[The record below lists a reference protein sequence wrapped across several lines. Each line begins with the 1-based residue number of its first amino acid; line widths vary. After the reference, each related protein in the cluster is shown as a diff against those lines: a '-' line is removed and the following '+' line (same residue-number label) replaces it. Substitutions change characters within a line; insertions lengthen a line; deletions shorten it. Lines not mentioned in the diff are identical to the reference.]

1 MKGKFRGNRDFWA
14 GIMFAAVGAVAII
27 MARDY
32 PYGSTLRM
40 GAGYFPTL
48 LGAILI
54 LFGITIMVQGLR
66 KGEAI
71 EGSWSLRALFVLPA
85 ITVLFGVLLERTGFV
100 PALAVLAFGSA
111 TAGSDFR
118 WGEALLFTLFLTA
131 LSLAVFIWGLGLPYP
146 LFKGF

>member
-14 GIMFAAVGAVAII
+14 GIMFAAVGVVAII

-32 PYGSTLRM
+32 PYGSMLRM
-40 GAGYFPTL
+40 GAGYFPTF
-48 LGAILI
+48 LGVILI

-131 LSLAVFIWGLGLPYP
+131 LSFAVFIWGLGLPYP